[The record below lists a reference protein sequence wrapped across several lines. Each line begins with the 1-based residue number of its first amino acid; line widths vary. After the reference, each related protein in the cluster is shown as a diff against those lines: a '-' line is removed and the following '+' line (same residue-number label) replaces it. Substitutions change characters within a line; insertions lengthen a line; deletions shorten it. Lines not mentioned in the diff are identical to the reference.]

1 MQLSK
6 REGREEG
13 REGRGEEMA
22 VSAPHPHPLAGEAG
36 GRILTSGTALP
47 VQLVVPEVAGSASNP
62 CPVTYQQPRSGDL
75 SEGQAA
81 KGTVSNSGEC
91 ARS

>member
-13 REGRGEEMA
+13 REGREEEMA

-47 VQLVVPEVAGSASNP
+47 VVQLVVPEVAGSASNP
-62 CPVTYQQPRSGDL
+62 CPVTY
-75 SEGQAA
+75 
-81 KGTVSNSGEC
+81 
-91 ARS
+91 